1 MKTIQLII
9 MTKKKRFKLKNFKET
24 LSLFKFCIRFFLPVL
39 SFLLFL
45 LLKLTFSYL
54 ILVLIFQGFDVADG
68 GGILLISDVIREML
82 KIPCAALMGANI
94 ANEVAKENYCEATI
108 GNIWHLHYRSTSLYF
123 MKLESWYFKTM
134 KFLNRIPMI
143 ACKYHQMFMLSLCNI
158 LVHVYKSFEEKNK
171 YQTAFQV

>member
-1 MKTIQLII
+1 MMKTIQLII
-9 MTKKKRFKLKNFKET
+9 MTKKKRFKLKNIKET
-24 LSLFKFCIRFFLPVL
+24 LSLFIFCIRFFSV

-45 LLKLTFSYL
+45 LNWPFSYL
-54 ILVLIFQGFDVADG
+54 NLVLIFQGFDVADG

-143 ACKYHQMFMLSLCNI
+143 ACKYHQLFMLSLCNI

>member
-1 MKTIQLII
+1 MHQV
-9 MTKKKRFKLKNFKET
+9 
-24 LSLFKFCIRFFLPVL
+24 FFPFIFVILV
-39 SFLLFL
+39 
-45 LLKLTFSYL
+45 KLTFSYL
-54 ILVLIFQGFDVADG
+54 NLILIFQGFDVADG

-108 GNIWHLHYRSTSLYF
+108 GKIWYLHYRSTSLFF

-158 LVHVYKSFEEKNK
+158 LVHVYKSFKEKNK